1 MKRIGVLTSGGDS
14 PGMNA
19 AVRAVVRAGV
29 ANGLEVFGV
38 ERGYQGMIE
47 GAIRPLDAR
56 SVSGIV
62 NRGGTILKTAR
73 SKAFLEPEGR
83 VRAAQQLAA
92 HGIEGLVVV
101 GGDGSYRG
109 AAALYE
115 EHGIRCVGLPGTIDN
130 DIGGTQYTIGF
141 DTALNTA
148 TEALDRIHDTADS
161 HDRIF
166 FVEVMGRHS
175 GFIAIMSAI
184 AGGAEEVLTPEEPSD
199 ISGLIARM
207 HDCRKRGKTSMIVVV
222 AEGDDAGGAVDIAK
236 RLEKESDFKDVRVT
250 IIGHLQRGGSP
261 SAFDRILASRMG
273 VRAVEALLAGES
285 GVMVGIENQ
294 QMVVRPLSDSWEK
307 KSLFDPDLLR
317 VVRVLGV

>member
-83 VRAAQQLAA
+83 VKAAEQLAA

-109 AAALYE
+109 AAALYQ

-141 DTALNTA
+141 DTALNIA

-199 ISGLIARM
+199 IPGLIARM
-207 HDCRKRGKTSMIVVV
+207 HDCRTRGKTSMIVVV
-222 AEGDDAGGAVDIAK
+222 AEGDDAGGAVDIAR

-261 SAFDRILASRMG
+261 TAFDRILASRMG

>member
-1 MKRIGVLTSGGDS
+1 MKRIGVLPSGGDS

-83 VRAAQQLAA
+83 VKAAEQLAA

-109 AAALYE
+109 AAALYQ

-141 DTALNTA
+141 DTALNIA

-199 ISGLIARM
+199 IRGLIARM
-207 HDCRKRGKTSMIVVV
+207 HDCRTRGKTSMIVVV

-236 RLEKESDFKDVRVT
+236 RVEKESDFKDVRVT

-261 SAFDRILASRMG
+261 TAFDRILASRMG

>member
-1 MKRIGVLTSGGDS
+1 MKRVGVLTSGGDS

-83 VRAAQQLAA
+83 VRAAEQLAA

-109 AAALYE
+109 AAALYQ

-141 DTALNTA
+141 DTALNIA

-161 HDRIF
+161 HDRVF

-199 ISGLIARM
+199 IAALVARM
-207 HDCRKRGKTSMIVVV
+207 RDCRKRGKTSMIVVV
-222 AEGDDAGGAVDIAK
+222 AEGDDAGGAIDIAK
-236 RLEKESDFKDVRVT
+236 RVEKESDFKDVRVT

-273 VRAVEALLAGES
+273 VRAVEALLAGDS

>member
-73 SKAFLEPEGR
+73 CKAFFEPEGR

-199 ISGLIARM
+199 IPGLVARM
-207 HDCRKRGKTSMIVVV
+207 QDCRKRGKTSMIVVV
-222 AEGDDAGGAVDIAK
+222 AEGDDAGGALDIAK
-236 RLEKESDFKDVRVT
+236 RVEKESDFKDVRVT

-273 VRAVEALLAGES
+273 VCAVEALLAGDS

-294 QMVVRPLSDSWEK
+294 SMVVRPLSDSWET
-307 KSLFDPDLLR
+307 KSLFDPELLR
-317 VVRVLGV
+317 VARVLSV

>member
-1 MKRIGVLTSGGDS
+1 MKRIGVLTSGGDA

-73 SKAFLEPEGR
+73 SKAFFEPEGR
-83 VRAAQQLAA
+83 EKAAQQLAA
-92 HGIEGLVVV
+92 HVIEGLVVV

-109 AAALYE
+109 AAALYQ

-199 ISGLIARM
+199 IPGLIARM
-207 HDCRKRGKTSMIVVV
+207 QDCRKRGKTSMIVVV